1 MDERLLKIEDEVLEK
16 LVGRFNDITDVGERK
31 LLVRNVAKQLDLA
44 LTDDEIE
51 LIFQDMSDIGVIG
64 KLIYD
69 EEIED
74 IMINNTA
81 NIFVTSTKL
90 GEVKLEQRLKTRD
103 ELNRFVGKVKL
114 YSTNMEFG
122 GRVFDVQLPSK
133 SRANVVY
140 SPLGY
145 DITIRNFKRETLS
158 VLDLVNSGMFDY
170 SMAARLWLY
179 VDGLKIRPANMLIG
193 GIPGAG
199 KTTLLNAMF
208 SFMRPEQRVVT
219 IEETYELNTS
229 TQENCVNLQTSD
241 DLPMEA
247 LVKSALRMRPDM
259 IIVGEV
265 RGAEANDMMTAMN
278 IGKIS
283 MGTIHASSS
292 RDIVNRLEHTPMK
305 VPIDIIP
312 VIDVLLV
319 ASIVR
324 AGETT
329 KIPVRKITQVSEISG
344 LETNILLSDLFK
356 YDYKTMKGSPILP
369 SVTYRDMVAK
379 LAGVAP
385 TDILS
390 EELVRA
396 SILQKLNDTGKRDI
410 KSISQTVR
418 DYYFSPDQTL
428 KKLGINAE
436 PAIRI

>member
-1 MDERLLKIEDEVLEK
+1 MDARLLRIEDAVLET
-16 LVGRFNDITDVGERK
+16 LVGKFNDITDIGERK
-31 LLVRNVAKQLDLA
+31 EIVTATVKQIDGTLSE
-44 LTDDEIE
+44 DEIE
-51 LIFQDMSDIGVIG
+51 ILFNDMNDIGIVS

-90 GEVKLEQRLKTRD
+90 GDVKLEQRIKTRE
-103 ELNRFVGKVKL
+103 ELSRFVGKIKL
-114 YSTNMEFG
+114 YATNMEYG
-122 GRVFDVQLPSK
+122 GRIFDVQMPSK
-133 SRANVVY
+133 SRANVVS

-145 DITIRNFKRETLS
+145 NITIRNFKKSTLS
-158 VLDLVNSGMFDY
+158 ILDLINYGTLDY
-170 SMAARLWLY
+170 QMAARLWLY

-208 SFMRPEQRVVT
+208 SFFRPEQRVVT

-229 TQENCVNLQTSD
+229 MQENCVGLQTSE

-247 LVKSALRMRPDM
+247 LVKTSLRMRPDM

-278 IGKIS
+278 IGKIA

-305 VPIDIIP
+305 VPTDIIP
-312 VIDVLLV
+312 VIDVLIT

-324 AGETT
+324 AGNS
-329 KIPVRKITQVSEISG
+329 KAPVRKITQVSEISG
-344 LETNILLSDLFK
+344 METNVLLSDLYKF
-356 YDYKTMKGSPILP
+356 DYKTMKGTPILP
-369 SVTYRDMVAK
+369 SVTYRDMLAK

-390 EELVRA
+390 EELIRA
-396 SILQKLNDTGKRDI
+396 TILQRLNEKGKRDI
-410 KSISQTVR
+410 KSISEMVR

-428 KKLGINAE
+428 RKLEINGE
-436 PAIRI
+436 PAIRM